1 MTSSVKIVRF
11 PFERP
16 DGSSA
21 RISSSGSYDSF
32 TLCASISMFFNM
44 DFNIL
49 QAQNPSEFQLLYLYD
64 EYEPTFRLN
73 LKGVPFIGA
82 IVQPTNINTF
92 QWETLCVAY
101 DSNIQ
106 NVTLVFRGLTLFKV
120 GKLRVSG
127 LLKCVISLSL
137 VFQERSSLLAGTG
150 TSSSFMNSLEIG
162 KKVGVSVFTEKIAS
176 VNVWS
181 SALTASYLGKPSK

>member
-1 MTSSVKIVRF
+1 MDNERLKRICRYKRILIKTYLAFVICWLIGSTGSVRIVRF

-32 TLCASISMFFNM
+32 TICASISMFFNM

-49 QAQNPSEFQLLYLYD
+49 QAQNPSEFELRYLYD

-73 LKGVPFIGA
+73 LKGIPFIGA
-82 IVQPTNINTF
+82 IVQPNNINTF
-92 QWETLCVAY
+92 QWETMCVAY

-106 NVTLVFRGLTLFKV
+106 NVTLVFRGLTVIKV
-120 GKLRVSG
+120 YYEVRII
-127 LLKCVISLSL
+127 LLI
-137 VFQERSSLLAGTG
+137 
-150 TSSSFMNSLEIG
+150 N
-162 KKVGVSVFTEKIAS
+162 
-176 VNVWS
+176 
-181 SALTASYLGKPSK
+181 